1 MFHHFK
7 LMPFIAGLVLSSIVF
22 LYLKTDNKER
32 VTKWPRPENAG
43 KVVYRDRNGLCYTF
57 EAQITDC
64 AKAGDKL
71 QTYSFE

>member
-1 MFHHFK
+1 MLHHLK
-7 LMPFIAGLVLSSIVF
+7 LFPFVAGLVTAAIIF

>member
-1 MFHHFK
+1 MFHHFQ
-7 LMPFIAGLVLSSIVF
+7 LMPFLVGLVVSGIIF
-22 LYLKTDNKER
+22 LVLKTDNKER

-43 KVVYRDRNGLCYTF
+43 KTVYRYRNGLCYAF

-71 QTYSFE
+71 TNYSFE